1 MLKIGSHV
9 SFSDKGLLSATNEAS
24 SYGSSS
30 FMIYTGAPQNTRRK
44 PIESM
49 FIEEGKQAMQA
60 AGMDEIVVHAPYII
74 NLGSYKENTYEL
86 AVSFLQEEI
95 RRTHAIGVKNIVLHP
110 GAFTDKDAHYGI
122 ERIAQGLNEVLD
134 GVKETDVNIALET
147 MAGKGTEMGRSFEEI
162 AQIIEKVKHNERLTI
177 CMDTCHIHDA
187 GYDIVGD
194 LDGVLEQFDSIVGL
208 DRIAVM
214 HINDSKNPV
223 GARKDRHTPIGSGWI
238 GFEAINRVVHH
249 EKLQGRPFILETPWI
264 GKDAKTQR
272 PMYEVEIALLR
283 GDVAGRFGQS
293 FLAEVEQLHHFF
305 EGKEINPRS
314 YILDVWNLL
323 KNDAKAKKADPREPL
338 ERLYDMVTE
347 SALFPD
353 LSEEQLNH
361 RLIAWLA
368 GKELLVTA

>member
-9 SFSDKGLLSATNEAS
+9 SFSDKGLLSATQEAS

-44 PIESM
+44 PMESM
-49 FIEEGKQAMQA
+49 YLEEGKQLMTEK
-60 AGMDEIVVHAPYII
+60 GMEDIVVHAPYII

-110 GAFTDKDAHYGI
+110 GAFTDKDAEYGI
-122 ERIAQGLNEVLD
+122 GRIADGLNEVLN

-162 AQIIEKVKHNERLTI
+162 ASIIEKVERNERLTV

-187 GYDIVGD
+187 GYDIVND
-194 LDGVLEQFDSIVGL
+194 LDGVLEQFDRTVGL
-208 DRIAVM
+208 NRIQVV

-223 GARKDRHTPIGSGWI
+223 GARKDRHTPIGSGWLGYQTI
-238 GFEAINRVVHH
+238 HNVVHH
-249 EKLQGRPFILETPWI
+249 EALQGRPFILETPWI
-264 GKDAKTQR
+264 GKEAKTQR
-272 PMYEVEIALLR
+272 PMYEIEIALLR
-283 GDVAGRFGQS
+283 GNVKERFGDGFLSQVELLHS
-293 FLAEVEQLHHFF
+293 FFKKQDVDVR
-305 EGKEINPRS
+305 K
-314 YILDVWNLL
+314 YVLDTWTLL

-338 ERLYDMVTE
+338 ERLFDMITE
-347 SALFPD
+347 AALFPE
-353 LSEEQLNH
+353 LSEEHINQ
-361 RLIAWLA
+361 RLIAWFA
-368 GKELLVTA
+368 GSQLPVTV

>member
-9 SFSDKGLLSATNEAS
+9 SFSDKGLLSATKEAS

-49 FIEEGKQAMQA
+49 FIEDGKLAMQEG
-60 AGMDEIVVHAPYII
+60 GMEDIVVHAPYII

-122 ERIAQGLNEVLD
+122 GRIAEGLNEVLD

-162 AQIIEKVKHNERLTI
+162 AQIMEKVTHNERLTV

-187 GYDIVGD
+187 GYDIVND
-194 LDGVLEQFDSIVGL
+194 LDGVLEQFDRTVGL

-223 GARKDRHTPIGSGWI
+223 GAHKDRHTPIGSGWI
-238 GFEAINRVVHH
+238 GFEAINRIVHH
-249 EKLQGRPFILETPWI
+249 EALQGRPFILETPWI
-264 GKDAKTQR
+264 GKETKTQR
-272 PMYEVEIALLR
+272 PMYEAEIALLR
-283 GDVAGRFGQS
+283 GDVAGRFGPE
-293 FLAEVEQLHHFF
+293 FLTEVEQLHHFF
-305 EGKEINPRS
+305 KGKEIESRS
-314 YILDVWNLL
+314 YVLDIWTLL

-338 ERLYDMVTE
+338 ERLYDLVAE
-347 SALFPD
+347 AALFPH
-353 LSEEQLNH
+353 LNEEQLNH

-368 GKELLVTA
+368 GKEIFVTA